1 MHIDILTL
9 FPEMVEPV
17 MSSSMLGRAAEKGLI
32 EINTVNIRDHTLN
45 KHKKADDTPFGGG
58 AGMVMMAQP
67 VFDALRSVG
76 AESKR
81 IIYMS
86 PRGRK
91 LDKDLVVELSQE
103 KDLVFLCGHY
113 EGIDERIIE
122 YWKPD
127 EISIGDYILTGGE
140 LAAMVVIDAVARL
153 IPDVLGNGDSIM
165 EESVYS
171 GLIEAPM
178 YTKPRI
184 YDGLGVPDTLLSGN
198 HKMIHLWKFEKA
210 CRITKERRPD
220 LWEVF
225 LSDISG
231 LTKDEKK
238 IVEKIREE

>member
-17 MSSSMLGRAAEKGLI
+17 LGSSMLGRAADKGLL
-32 EINTVNIRDHTLN
+32 EINTVNIRDYTQN

-103 KDLVFLCGHY
+103 ENLVFLCGHY

-122 YWKPD
+122 YWQPD

-140 LAAMVVIDAVARL
+140 LAAMVVVDAVARL
-153 IPDVLGNGDSIM
+153 VPDVLGNGDSIM

-178 YTKPRI
+178 YTKPRE
-184 YDGLGVPDTLLSGN
+184 YEGLGVPETLLSGN
-198 HKMIHLWKFEKA
+198 HKLIHLWKFEKA
-210 CRITKERRPD
+210 CRITKDRRPD
-220 LWEVF
+220 LWDIF
-225 LSDISG
+225 LSDTDG

-238 IVEKIREE
+238 ILEKVRAE